1 MSINNTGLGP
11 EAVTTIAESLIAND
25 SNKLKKLCISRS
37 RVEEK
42 GAKALA
48 RYFATNDKLEHL
60 EIINNAIRDDAA
72 VEFAES
78 LLPCA
83 KSGSL
88 KHLDVNDNSLS
99 GVAQGGLLTLIR
111 EATKLEHLDISGQ
124 GIDDE
129 DNGLELLEALK
140 ESTSKMH
147 LRVFNWSYD
156 AFEFD
161 DLIGQFLDTLSDK
174 DDFPQIKHL
183 EFMETIS
190 KVKRRNK
197 LRKEFRDKNIELVL
211 TEF

>member
-1 MSINNTGLGP
+1 M
-11 EAVTTIAESLIAND
+11 
-25 SNKLKKLCISRS
+25 
-37 RVEEK
+37 
-42 GAKALA
+42 
-48 RYFATNDKLEHL
+48 
-60 EIINNAIRDDAA
+60 
-72 VEFAES
+72 
-78 LLPCA
+78 
-83 KSGSL
+83 
-88 KHLDVNDNSLS
+88 
-99 GVAQGGLLTLIR
+99 TLIR
-111 EATKLEHLDISGQ
+111 EATKLEYLDISGQ

-147 LRVFNWSYD
+147 FRVFNWSYD

-161 DLIGQFLDTLSDK
+161 DLIGQFLDTLGDK

-183 EFMETIS
+183 EFMETIG